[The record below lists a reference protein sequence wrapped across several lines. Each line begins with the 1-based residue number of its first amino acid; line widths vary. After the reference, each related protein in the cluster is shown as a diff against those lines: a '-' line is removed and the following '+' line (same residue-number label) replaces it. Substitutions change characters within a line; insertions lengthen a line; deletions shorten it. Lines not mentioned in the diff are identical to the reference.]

1 MEQHQNWLRIV
12 VCLDVV
18 GLPALK
24 SILHVEIGAPED
36 GKKLY
41 IYLDQFTSAFE
52 QEGISADQKKKL
64 FPSCNITDEDKF
76 DITLY
81 SLIINTIIKFK
92 KLKIQTNRKFIYGL
106 RNLRNR
112 IYHMGDKKIE
122 QVDFETEWKRLEKGL
137 LTWCTI
143 SVVLYSTD
151 QLIVK
156 LLLSFRYLFAIFLT
170 AFAIYDRNL
179 FVFKRARNLKLANFR
194 NLT

>member
-122 QVDFETEWKRLEKGL
+122 QVDFETEWNLMIRFFHCYIKFYTESVTSLKTDSL
-137 LTWCTI
+137 I
-143 SVVLYSTD
+143 SSKYMERIIFIYV
-151 QLIVK
+151 QGN
-156 LLLSFRYLFAIFLT
+156 LSFLC
-170 AFAIYDRNL
+170 
-179 FVFKRARNLKLANFR
+179 VPQGLK
-194 NLT
+194 